1 VNGIIIEQSAEQA
14 TKAVAFHK
22 HAELESIRL
31 VKSRCV
37 GASEPVASV
46 PAILVGFNHKAK
58 VVEAPEGTVR
68 IEIDFRMEG
77 FEKPVPEAQQPSAG
91 SDEAAKPNKRVILVD
106 CTLSAEYKLN
116 PGYVAEPEDV
126 KAFKDG
132 NAVFNCWPYF
142 REFLQ
147 NTLIRMNW
155 PPLTAPFMRLQPKP
169 KSAAV
174 EGGSTA
180 IPRVIQEA
188 EQ

>member
-1 VNGIIIEQSAEQA
+1 VNGIVIEQSAEQA
-14 TKAVAFHK
+14 KRAVAFHK

-37 GASEPVASV
+37 GASEPLASG
-46 PAILVGFNHKAK
+46 PAILVGFNHRAK
-58 VVEAPEGTVR
+58 VIEAPEGTVR
-68 IEIDFRMEG
+68 IEVDFRMEG
-77 FEKPVPEAQQPSAG
+77 FEKPAPGAEPPSAG
-91 SDEAAKPNKRVILVD
+91 AEAPAKPGKPAILVD

-116 PGYVAEPEDV
+116 PGYVPEPEDV

-147 NTLIRMNW
+147 NTLTRMNW

-169 KSAAV
+169 KPATI
-174 EGGSTA
+174 GGGATA
-180 IPRVIQEA
+180 IPGATQKA